1 MIEDGKKVKI
11 RYTLTVDGE
20 VVDETGDR
28 EPFSYI
34 QGKHQIVPGLEMQ
47 MLGLKVGDQREII
60 VGPDDAYGVED
71 PNAYIEVPKAQMPEG
86 DIQQGMLLHATG
98 PDGVQMLVRVSE
110 IRENTILLNFNHP
123 LAGKELHFFIEV
135 LEIE

>member
-1 MIEDGKKVKI
+1 MIEDDKKVKI
-11 RYTLTVDGE
+11 RYTLMVDGE

-28 EPFSYI
+28 EPFVYT
-34 QGKHQIVPGLEMQ
+34 QGKHQIVPGLENQ

-71 PNAYIEVPKAQMPEG
+71 PNAYIEVPKAQMPDG
-86 DIQQGMLLHATG
+86 DIQPGMLLHATG

-110 IRENTILLNFNHP
+110 IREETILLNFNHP
-123 LAGKELHFFIEV
+123 LAGKELHFFVEV
-135 LEIE
+135 LEVE

>member
-11 RYTLTVDGE
+11 RYTLMVDGE

-28 EPFSYI
+28 EPFSYT
-34 QGKHQIVPGLEMQ
+34 QGKHQIVPGLETQ
-47 MLGLKVGDQREII
+47 MLGLKPGDQREII

-71 PNAYIEVPKAQMPEG
+71 PSAYIEVPKAQMPDEE
-86 DIQQGMLLHATG
+86 IHPGMLLHATG
-98 PDGVQMLVRVSE
+98 PDGAQMLVRVKE
-110 IRENTILLNFNHP
+110 IKEDSVVLNFNHP

-135 LEIE
+135 IEVE

>member
-11 RYTLTVDGE
+11 RYTLMVDGE

-28 EPFSYI
+28 EPFVYT
-34 QGKHQIVPGLEMQ
+34 QGKHQIVPGLENQ
-47 MLGLKVGDQREII
+47 MLGLKVGDEREII

-86 DIQQGMLLHATG
+86 DIQPGMLLHATG

-110 IRENTILLNFNHP
+110 IREQTILLNFNHP
-123 LAGKELHFFIEV
+123 LAGKELHFFVEV
-135 LEIE
+135 LEVS

>member
-11 RYTLTVDGE
+11 RYTLMVDGE

-28 EPFSYI
+28 EPFIYT
-34 QGKHQIVPGLEMQ
+34 QGKHQIVPGLENQ

-71 PNAYIEVPKAQMPEG
+71 PNAYIEVPKAQMPDG
-86 DIQQGMLLHATG
+86 DIQPGMLLHATG

-110 IRENTILLNFNHP
+110 IREETILLNFNHP
-123 LAGKELHFFIEV
+123 LAGKELHFFVEV
-135 LEIE
+135 LEVG